1 MILKSI
7 SYPSFLY
14 PDENN
19 FDFIKS
25 SKPLSTYLF
34 PLTVVKVLKTGSRAE
49 QVCLFI
55 LYRNTTRNLLLF
67 PIKILLTSNVSPV
80 VLIAFIERKKKIRF
94 QYLNIRHNCCPSRTV
109 YSY

>member
-25 SKPLSTYLF
+25 SKPLSTHLF
-34 PLTVVKVLKTGSRAE
+34 PSAVVEVLKTGSRAE